1 VELIYRVSFRNK
13 DLWLGVAILEKILS
27 VGGRM
32 DRAGGE
38 GRAIRKC
45 EDICKIIFIRRCQA
59 PIFHY
64 YIIIVSSLARSR
76 AMTS

>member
-45 EDICKIIFIRRCQA
+45 EDICKIISSVVVRR
-59 PIFHY
+59 PSFT
-64 YIIIVSSLARSR
+64 IILSSYHH
-76 AMTS
+76 